1 MIQYRTILNGLTP
14 EHLGGFFVGW
24 PVRASAD
31 THLAALHVSYRVI
44 IAVDTAT
51 LATTSDI
58 EPTVVGFINA
68 NGDGVATAFI
78 PWLEVLPIKDV
89 ASAAN

>member
-1 MIQYRTILNGLTP
+1 M
-14 EHLGGFFVGW
+14 GW
-24 PVRASAD
+24 RVRPSAD
-31 THLAALHVSYRVI
+31 KHLAALHVSYRVI

-51 LATTSDI
+51 PATTSDI

-68 NGDGVATAFI
+68 IGDGVATAFI
-78 PWLEVLPIKDV
+78 PWLEVLLITDA